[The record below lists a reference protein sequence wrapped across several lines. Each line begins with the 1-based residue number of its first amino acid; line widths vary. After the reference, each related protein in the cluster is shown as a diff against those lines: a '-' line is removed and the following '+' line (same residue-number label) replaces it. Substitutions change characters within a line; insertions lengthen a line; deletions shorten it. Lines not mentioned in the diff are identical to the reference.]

1 MLCNRIWT
9 NTIKETILYK
19 TRRAT
24 LNKIWILNL
33 NIIRMEMTIISRILM
48 LRKIKVFNKII
59 FKIKMLKIMQSI
71 LKKVTWMLKI
81 SMHLSKIKAI
91 TKIIIKKRFS
101 SQSINIS
108 CIGRSKVPRREHS
121 KVLWTLQKHQAW
133 NLKILTS
140 IWQKMSKKVQKF

>member
-33 NIIRMEMTIISRILM
+33 NIIRMEMTLISRILM
-48 LRKIKVFNKII
+48 LKKIKVFNKII

-108 CIGRSKVPRREHS
+108 FIGRSKVPRREHS

-133 NLKILTS
+133 NLKILTL
-140 IWQKMSKKVQKF
+140 IWQKMSKKVLKF